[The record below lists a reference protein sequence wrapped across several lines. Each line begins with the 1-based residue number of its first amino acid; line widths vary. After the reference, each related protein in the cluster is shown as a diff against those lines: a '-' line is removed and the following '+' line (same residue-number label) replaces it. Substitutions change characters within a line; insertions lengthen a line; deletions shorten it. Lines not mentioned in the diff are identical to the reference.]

1 MKPWQAMFAMVM
13 LTLTL
18 THVEP
23 GHVGT
28 PDFTHTVLW
37 PRTQHSAK
45 AWSGSL
51 ETTQGERWTMKATNS
66 ISVHCDILGLIL
78 EKYKW
83 YDQKLRWREENP
95 ELNRHNTYPS
105 YPPEITHHQQFLWF
119 SYGFPIK
126 TLGKPPIFSDWFW
139 DRNSRLHPGR
149 SCCWPWP
156 GDHSK
161 QHTSGNGKYP
171 WCLNSCDT
179 SKKWPRFYQNW
190 TGKLTKRRNSGLA
203 GGWWTVKP

>member
-23 GHVGT
+23 RHVGT
-28 PDFTHTVLW
+28 LDFTHTVLW

-66 ISVHCDILGLIL
+66 ISVHGVHILGLIL

-139 DRNSRLHPGR
+139 DRNL
-149 SCCWPWP
+149 P

-161 QHTSGNGKYP
+161 PLLATFYVLSLMFELKWYIQEMTPVLPELDGKANQEKIVVY
-171 WCLNSCDT
+171 
-179 SKKWPRFYQNW
+179 
-190 TGKLTKRRNSGLA
+190 